1 MFLYHR
7 NGEFS
12 PKEETLGRQL
22 TGLLQ
27 LGFQLGEVLLGAEFE
42 PGGVTTTG
50 GDFNDE
56 LLALLVQQGCHVF
69 RSPALEAGMLK
80 VGFEAVKS
88 GLLGV
93 ATGCFQ
99 AASPTPERV
108 KQQRFHCG

>member
-1 MFLYHR
+1 M
-7 NGEFS
+7 
-12 PKEETLGRQL
+12 
-22 TGLLQ
+22 LQ
-27 LGFQLGEVLLGAEFE
+27 LGFELGEVVLWAEFE

-56 LLALLVQQGCHVF
+56 WLVLLLQQGLHLLG
-69 RSPALEAGMLK
+69 SPVLDAGMLK
-80 VGFEAVKS
+80 VGFEAIKA

-99 AASPTPERV
+99 AARPTPQGV